1 MPATHAEAVHHQGS
15 SSGIPSLSLTT
26 KGSWRRVA
34 KPLVN
39 PLTPGSGRNTH
50 RMIRSHGSK
59 GEHHDVTRIGRWTAD
74 RERKGRNGRINAV
87 GAARRINSSSTGRKL
102 LFVRVAVASR
112 RGAAYMAV
120 FDASPPRDTDV
131 STACHVA
138 PPDRPAGQALWK
150 EGTRVRRQNLINIM
164 LAPRSLVRAR
174 QQYRPIIAAVTSG
187 IAGYT
192 VAQSSAGGH

>member
-15 SSGIPSLSLTT
+15 SWGIPSLSLTT

-34 KPLVN
+34 KPLLN

-87 GAARRINSSSTGRKL
+87 GARRINSSSTGRKL

-112 RGAAYMAV
+112 RSLHGR
-120 FDASPPRDTDV
+120 FRCISPARYRRVNSLSRRP
-131 STACHVA
+131 A
-138 PPDRPAGQALWK
+138 RPAGWPGLV
-150 EGTRVRRQNLINIM
+150 EGRNACAT
-164 LAPRSLVRAR
+164 AEFD
-174 QQYRPIIAAVTSG
+174 
-187 IAGYT
+187 
-192 VAQSSAGGH
+192 